1 MEICLVGGAVRD
13 QLLGLEIKDRDW
25 VVLGATPAL
34 MQQQGFRPVGKDFP
48 VFIQPATGEE
58 YALARTERKSGQGYQ
73 GFTFH
78 ASPEVTLEQD
88 LQRRD
93 LTINAMAIRPDG
105 TLIDP
110 FHGQQDLEQ
119 RQLRHVSA
127 AFAEDPLRV
136 LRVARF
142 KARFA
147 SLNFQ
152 VAAETLTL
160 MQQISASGELSHLSA
175 ERVWREFERALTTL
189 YPATFLHCLAE
200 AKALEQLLPDFCEL
214 NFSNCE
220 QLIQL
225 LKVEDCSAESCF
237 ALLCQQALI
246 DDPCTQLN
254 DLCDRLKAPNRFRQR
269 ARDLIDWHT
278 QLATLDS
285 ISAKERMRLIKT
297 LKLLRTPERASPL
310 LRLSRVLHPQ
320 MHRSL
325 ESRLLSLLERLQQL
339 SVEPLIQQGLQ
350 GKALGKALENQ
361 QQQLAES
368 F

>member
-25 VVLGATPAL
+25 VVVGATPEL
-34 MQQQGFRPVGKDFP
+34 MRQQGFRPVGKDFP
-48 VFIQPATGEE
+48 VFIQPDTGEE

-78 ASPEVTLEQD
+78 ASPEVTLVQD

-93 LTINAMAIRPDG
+93 LTINAMAIHPDG

-110 FHGQQDLEQ
+110 FHGQQDLQQ

-147 SLNFQ
+147 SLKFT
-152 VAAETLTL
+152 VAPETLTL
-160 MQQISASGELSHLSA
+160 MQQISASGELEHLSA
-175 ERVWREFERALTTL
+175 ERVWMEFERALTTTH
-189 YPATFLHCLAE
+189 PVSFLDCLAE
-200 AKALEQLLPDFCEL
+200 ANALEQLLPEFGAL
-214 NFSNCE
+214 NFSDCE
-220 QLIQL
+220 RLISL
-225 LKVEDCSAESCF
+225 LKTQDTSAESCF

-246 DDPCTQLN
+246 DNPGMQLKR
-254 DLCDRLKAPNRFRQR
+254 LCDRLKTPNRFRQR
-269 ARDLIDWHT
+269 AADLIDWHT
-278 QLATLDS
+278 ALATLDS
-285 ISAKERMRLIKT
+285 ISAQERMALIKT
-297 LKLLRTPERASPL
+297 LKLLRTPERATPL
-310 LRLSRVLHPQ
+310 LHLSRVLHPQ
-320 MHRSL
+320 MHASL
-325 ESRLLSLLERLQQL
+325 DKRLFTLLERLQQL
-339 SVEPLIQQGLQ
+339 SVEPLIKQGLQ
-350 GKALGKALENQ
+350 GKALGKALEHQ